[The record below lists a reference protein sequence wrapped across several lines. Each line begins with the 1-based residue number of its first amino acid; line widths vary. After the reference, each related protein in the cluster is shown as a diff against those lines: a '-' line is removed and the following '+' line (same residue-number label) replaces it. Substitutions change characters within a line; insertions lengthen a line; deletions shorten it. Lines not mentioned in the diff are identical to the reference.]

1 MKVGRVAV
9 GGWTACGLAVSE
21 WKQQK
26 RRTARLGGPTGE
38 ARGWGGGCRCRG
50 GHSEPVSPGLQGG
63 SVGLEPTREEGS
75 VEMGNWLREGSTGFV
90 GLGDQVGSCGER
102 GCLGKGSS
110 ELGSWEK
117 EQLSC

>member
-1 MKVGRVAV
+1 M
-9 GGWTACGLAVSE
+9 
-21 WKQQK
+21 
-26 RRTARLGGPTGE
+26 
-38 ARGWGGGCRCRG
+38 
-50 GHSEPVSPGLQGG
+50 
-63 SVGLEPTREEGS
+63 GLEPTREEGS

-102 GCLGKGSS
+102 VCLGKGSS